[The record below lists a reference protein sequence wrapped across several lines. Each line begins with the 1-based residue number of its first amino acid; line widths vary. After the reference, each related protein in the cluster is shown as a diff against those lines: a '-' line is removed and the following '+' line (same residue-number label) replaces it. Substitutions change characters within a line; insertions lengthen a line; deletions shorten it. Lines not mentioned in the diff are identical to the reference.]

1 MCLCILVHQWLE
13 DTPLIMAANREEH
26 YDRPSLL
33 PAWRPDGL
41 FAGSDQRQGGT
52 WQGLNTSGLLVAL
65 TNRKG
70 TIQDPSRR
78 SRGLLCQDALQS
90 ASARSSVEWLFDH
103 FSRQLYNPCNLLIAD
118 AREAFAIHYDGHQAS
133 MQILNPG
140 LHLLADTDVDDP
152 MHPRIQQARALLEEL
167 LAKEAERRGRRER
180 RVQEV
185 GLRRLQPGVVDD
197 VPRLPRV
204 APPAQE
210 FEVDGLRVDPPALVA
225 LAPQRRVRG
234 LAVLARDVGVEAGHQ
249 QAPHERERVRQRPSR
264 SVRVEEPRVHEMR
277 PELAPQPAQLLESP
291 LVHEVVS
298 TKPPPRLGVQRGRRL
313 VRAHRGQQVRAVAL
327 GEPLL
332 GERRLQRVLAT
343 TVVIY
348 SMLIGLFMMIL
359 NAPLPQGTV
368 SPFYDF
374 SAFMLRTSNQLQNLF

>member
-52 WQGLNTSGLLVAL
+52 WQGLNARGLLVAL

-167 LAKEAERRGRRER
+167 PADWPTLRDMLESVMADHDKNLIPSDHICIHGERAGT
-180 RVQEV
+180 
-185 GLRRLQPGVVDD
+185 LSSSI
-197 VPRLPRV
+197 
-204 APPAQE
+204 
-210 FEVDGLRVDPPALVA
+210 VA
-225 LAPQRRVRG
+225 LCERNLNQAEFHFADGPPCAKPYANLSPQ
-234 LAVLARDVGVEAGHQ
+234 
-249 QAPHERERVRQRPSR
+249 
-264 SVRVEEPRVHEMR
+264 
-277 PELAPQPAQLLESP
+277 
-291 LVHEVVS
+291 
-298 TKPPPRLGVQRGRRL
+298 
-313 VRAHRGQQVRAVAL
+313 
-327 GEPLL
+327 
-332 GERRLQRVLAT
+332 
-343 TVVIY
+343 
-348 SMLIGLFMMIL
+348 L
-359 NAPLPQGTV
+359 NDYNANA
-368 SPFYDF
+368 D
-374 SAFMLRTSNQLQNLF
+374 